1 MATNRVSINSLMKG
15 MDRAIKMDVR
25 DKKHYENGKPTDEF
39 ESTVVEIGVKGVGNC
54 QIVLPY
60 RKGLAE
66 EIDQQLEYGDLFAP
80 SDVFEIVDTQ
90 VSIYNNALS
99 IKYLAK
105 ER

>member
-1 MATNRVSINSLMKG
+1 MSKNRISVNSVMKG
-15 MDRAIKMDVR
+15 IERAIKMDVR
-25 DKKHYENGKPTDEF
+25 DKKRYENGQATDEF
-39 ESTVVEIGVKGVGNC
+39 ESTVIEIGVKGVGNC